1 MKSCKEIT
9 HLASRALDE
18 ELPLSQRIGIQMHLM
33 MCKYC
38 SRYARQ
44 LKFLRTVMSGYLSEQ
59 ADELSQCKLPEDSA
73 RRIQSTIDDNL

>member
-9 HLASRALDE
+9 YLASRALDE
-18 ELPLSQRIGIQMHLM
+18 ELPLSQRIGIQVHMM

-38 SRYARQ
+38 SRYAKQ

-59 ADELSQCKLPEDSA
+59 ADELSQCKLPEESA
-73 RRIQSTIDDNL
+73 RQIQHTIDKNL